1 MHVLFFR
8 FVMAL
13 MANCQ
18 ENKNSLH
25 VQVINIKQ
33 DNHSKTTE
41 QVANSFEEFIYIGFN
56 LAEIPLVIIIQ

>member
-1 MHVLFFR
+1 
-8 FVMAL
+8 MAV

-18 ENKNSLH
+18 ENKSSLH

-56 LAEIPLVIIIQ
+56 LA